1 MRSFQRK
8 KLDERVTFPLVLN
21 MNHFLDESKQSD
33 PEKLHTLI
41 DQNPLKDIRPSL
53 FKSNVSV
60 QQARVNAR
68 QRVAAKNDTQR
79 RFEEQ
84 LNNELGELDDT
95 NQAP

>member
-1 MRSFQRK
+1 
-8 KLDERVTFPLVLN
+8 

-33 PEKLHTLI
+33 PEKLHALI
-41 DQNPLKDIRPSL
+41 DQNPLKDIRPSQ
-53 FKSNVSV
+53 FKPNVSV

-84 LNNELGELDDT
+84 LNNELGELDDS
-95 NQAP
+95 NQAPQVQGTGAAARAAERKR

>member
-1 MRSFQRK
+1 
-8 KLDERVTFPLVLN
+8 

-53 FKSNVSV
+53 FKPNVSA
-60 QQARVNAR
+60 QQAQMNAR
-68 QRVAAKNDTQR
+68 QRVAAKNASQR

-84 LNNELGELDDT
+84 LNNELGEVDDT